1 MSDKSPHV
9 SVIIPVFNDSKRLMI
24 CLQALQNQS
33 YQLTSYEVIVVDN
46 NSTDNLREVIAGFNN
61 VQLHSEA
68 SPGSY
73 AARNRGIASAKGDIL
88 AFTDSDCIPNSQWIE
103 YGVKS
108 LESMKAD
115 LVGGKI
121 TFVFSPQ
128 KSTAEIF
135 DSITALQVKKNIETR
150 QLTVT
155 ANLFTYKYVFDAIG
169 LFDASLKSGGDF
181 KWTKKA
187 TEAGFKLVYSPTA
200 EILHPAR
207 NLSSL
212 VKKGYRV
219 GTGQLDIQLDQDMS
233 LSTIVLKSFRD
244 LLPPNPWGYWQF
256 ICKSGSDE
264 ARRRFTAIWA
274 IAWICNIALSLGRLS
289 SLMKRFSD
297 MSKISAS
304 QNSKST

>member
-1 MSDKSPHV
+1 MDDKLPQV
-9 SVIIPVFNDSKRLMI
+9 SVIIPVFNDSERLI
-24 CLQALQNQS
+24 VCLQALQNQS

-46 NSTDNLREVIAGFNN
+46 NSTDNIREVIAEFNN

-73 AARNRGIASAKGDIL
+73 AARNKGITVAKGEIL
-88 AFTDSDCIPNSQWIE
+88 AFTDSDCVPNPQWIE
-103 YGVKS
+103 QGVKS
-108 LESMKAD
+108 LKSESVD

-121 TFVFSPQ
+121 TFLFSSQ

-155 ANLFTYKYVFDAIG
+155 ANLFAHRYVFDAIG

-187 TEAGFKLVYSPTA
+187 TDAGFNLVYSPHA

-219 GTGQLDIQLDQDMS
+219 GMGQLDIQLNQGIS
-233 LSTIVLKSFRD
+233 LSAILLKSLRD

-264 ARRRFTAIWA
+264 ARRRFAAIWA
-274 IAWICNIALSLGRLS
+274 IAWICNIANSLGRFK
-289 SLMKRFSD
+289 SLQKEWFKMGN
-297 MSKISAS
+297 IS
-304 QNSKST
+304 